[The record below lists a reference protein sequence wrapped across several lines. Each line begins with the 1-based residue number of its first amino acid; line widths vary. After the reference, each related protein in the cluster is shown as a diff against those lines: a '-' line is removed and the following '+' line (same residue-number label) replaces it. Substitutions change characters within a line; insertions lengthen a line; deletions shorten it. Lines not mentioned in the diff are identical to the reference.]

1 MPVGAKKI
9 FPIDRRPSI
18 AVGVSIP
25 FNAPG
30 VFNSTFTT
38 QDAVRNN
45 LINFF
50 LTNQNERYLNP
61 TFGGNLRATIFEQ
74 LSEQNLEGLEDLI
87 QTQLKDYFPSVT
99 VQDLE
104 ILSNPDTNSLI
115 VDLKYNIIDTG
126 IEDEIQLQFN

>member
-1 MPVGAKKI
+1 M
-9 FPIDRRPSI
+9 RS
-18 AVGVSIP
+18 
-25 FNAPG
+25 
-30 VFNSTFTT
+30 
-38 QDAVRNN
+38 RNN

-87 QTQLKDYFPSVT
+87 QTQLRDYFPSVT

>member
-9 FPIDRRPSI
+9 FPIDRKPSI

-25 FNAPG
+25 FNAPA
-30 VFNSTFTT
+30 VFNSTYTT

-74 LSEQNLEGLEDLI
+74 LSTQNLEGLEELI
-87 QTQLKDYFPSVT
+87 QEQLKSYFPSVKI
-99 VQDLE
+99 QSLE
-104 ILSNPDTNSLI
+104 LLSNPDINSLT
-115 VDLKYNIIDTG
+115 VDLKYNITDTG

>member
-9 FPIDRRPSI
+9 FPIDRKPSI

-25 FNAPG
+25 FNAPA
-30 VFNSTFTT
+30 VFNSTYTT

-50 LTNQNERYLNP
+50 LTNQNERYLNN

-74 LSEQNLEGLEDLI
+74 LSNENLEGLEDLI
-87 QTQLKDYFPSVT
+87 QEQLKIFFPSVV
-99 VQDLE
+99 VQSLE
-104 ILSNPDTNSLI
+104 LLSNPDINSLT
-115 VDLKYNIIDTG
+115 VDLKYNVIDTG

>member
-1 MPVGAKKI
+1 MPVGARKI
-9 FPIDRRPSI
+9 FPIDRKPGI

-30 VFNSTFTT
+30 VFNSTYTT
-38 QDAVRNN
+38 KDAVRNN

-50 LTNQNERYLNP
+50 LTNQNERYLNT
-61 TFGGNLRATIFEQ
+61 TFGGNLRATIFSQ

-87 QTQLKDYFPSVT
+87 QTQLGDYFPSVR
-99 VQDLE
+99 VQSLE
-104 ILSNPDTNSLI
+104 LFSNPDINSLTI
-115 VDLKYNIIDTG
+115 DLKYNVIDTG

>member
-18 AVGVSIP
+18 AVGISIP

>member
-9 FPIDRRPSI
+9 FPIDRKPSI

-25 FNAPG
+25 FNAPA
-30 VFNSTFTT
+30 VFNSTYTT

-74 LSEQNLEGLEDLI
+74 LSNQNLEGLEELI
-87 QTQLKDYFPSVT
+87 QEQLKSYFPSVKI
-99 VQDLE
+99 QSLE
-104 ILSNPDTNSLI
+104 LLSNPDINSLT
-115 VDLKYNIIDTG
+115 VDLKYNITDTG

>member
-9 FPIDRRPSI
+9 FPIDRKPGT

-25 FNAPG
+25 FNAPA
-30 VFNSTFTT
+30 VFNSTYTT
-38 QDAVRNN
+38 KDAIKSN

-74 LSEQNLEGLEDLI
+74 LSTENLEGLEDLI
-87 QTQLKDYFPSVT
+87 QSQLKNYFPSVR
-99 VQDLE
+99 VESLE
-104 ILSNPDTNSLI
+104 LLSNPDTNSLV
-115 VDLKYNIIDTG
+115 VDLKYNVVDTG

>member
-9 FPIDRRPSI
+9 FPIDRKPSI

-25 FNAPG
+25 FNAPA
-30 VFNSTFTT
+30 VFNSTYTT

-50 LTNQNERYLNP
+50 LTNQNERYLNN

-74 LSEQNLEGLEDLI
+74 LSNENLEGLEDLI
-87 QTQLKDYFPSVT
+87 QEQLKTFFPSVV
-99 VQDLE
+99 VQSLE
-104 ILSNPDTNSLI
+104 LLSNPDINSLT
-115 VDLKYNIIDTG
+115 VDLKYNVIDTG